1 MTKVRTITII
11 MALMIAAGASLTPAS
26 KAASFNPVTQKA
38 QEKLAALG
46 FDPGTADG
54 ILAVIRSLQSMHFRK
69 TLASQ

>member
-11 MALMIAAGASLTPAS
+11 MALMIAAGASLAPAS

-46 FDPGTADG
+46 FDQGPRWDF
-54 ILAVIRSLQSMHFRK
+54 AVIRSLQSMHFRK